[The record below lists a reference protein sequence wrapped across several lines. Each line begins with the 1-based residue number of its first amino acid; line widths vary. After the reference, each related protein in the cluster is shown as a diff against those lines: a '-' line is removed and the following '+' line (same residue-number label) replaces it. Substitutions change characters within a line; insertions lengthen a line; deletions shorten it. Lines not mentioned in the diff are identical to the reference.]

1 MATPREE
8 LVELVEAY
16 AAATKAD
23 NKLLK
28 GLMSQRLGSFLQSVD
43 IVKPVAVPQEI
54 QQAVEAQLPAVK
66 TPAKKP
72 AARRTRRTKET

>member
-8 LVELVEAY
+8 LVELIEAY

-28 GLMSQRLGSFLQSVD
+28 GLISQKLGAFLQTVD
-43 IVKPVAVPQEI
+43 IVKPVAVPEEI
-54 QQAVEAQLPAVK
+54 QKAVEAQLPA

-72 AARRTRRTKET
+72 PARRTRKPKEA

>member
-8 LVELVEAY
+8 LIELIEAY

-28 GLMSQRLGSFLQSVD
+28 GLMSKQLGAFLKSVD

-54 QQAVEAQLPAVK
+54 QKAVEAQLPP
-66 TPAKKP
+66 TPAKKSP
-72 AARRTRRTKET
+72 ARRTRKPKEA

>member
-1 MATPREE
+1 MATPRED
-8 LVELVEAY
+8 LVELIEAY

-28 GLMSQRLGSFLQSVD
+28 GLISQKLGAFLQSVD
-43 IVKPVAVPQEI
+43 IVKPVAVPEEV

-66 TPAKKP
+66 APAKKP
-72 AARRTRRTKET
+72 ASRRTRRTKES

>member
-8 LVELVEAY
+8 LVELIEAY

-28 GLMSQRLGSFLQSVD
+28 GLISQKLGAFLQTVD
-43 IVKPVAVPQEI
+43 IVKPVAVPEEI
-54 QQAVEAQLPAVK
+54 QKAVEAQLPA
-66 TPAKKP
+66 TPAKKLP
-72 AARRTRRTKET
+72 ARRTRKPKEA

>member
-16 AAATKAD
+16 AAATKSD

-28 GLMSQRLGSFLQSVD
+28 GLMSQRLGAFLQSVD
-43 IVKPVAVPQEI
+43 IVKPVAVPEEI
-54 QQAVEAQLPAVK
+54 QKAVEAQLPP

-72 AARRTRRTKET
+72 PTRRTRKPKDA

>member
-8 LVELVEAY
+8 LVELIEAY

-28 GLMSQRLGSFLQSVD
+28 GLISQKLGAFLQTVD
-43 IVKPVAVPQEI
+43 IVKPVAVPEEI
-54 QQAVEAQLPAVK
+54 QKAVEAQLPP
-66 TPAKKP
+66 TPAKKAP
-72 AARRTRRTKET
+72 ARRTRKPKEA